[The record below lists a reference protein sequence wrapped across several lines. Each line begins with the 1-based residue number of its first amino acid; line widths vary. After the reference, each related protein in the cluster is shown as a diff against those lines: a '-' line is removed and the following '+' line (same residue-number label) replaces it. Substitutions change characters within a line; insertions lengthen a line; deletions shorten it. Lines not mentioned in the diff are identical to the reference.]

1 MQNLCAPP
9 IQSLTSPPGIHWSFF
24 SVSVVLLYPEYLIV
38 GIIHDYFMLAF
49 FRLVICIK
57 DSSMYFYG
65 FIAHFF
71 LVLINM
77 RCLDDITHLMD
88 MSLSKLW
95 ELWWTGRPGALQSM
109 GSQRVRHNC
118 VTELNWMYVSM
129 LLSAYIPPSP
139 SSPNTVSIRLLSMSV
154 SPVLSCMEDILMD
167 SKFW

>member
-88 MSLSKLW
+88 MSLRKLQEIVKDRNSW
-95 ELWWTGRPGALQSM
+95 HDAVHGVTK
-109 GSQRVRHNC
+109 SQTQLREMNNN
-118 VTELNWMYVSM
+118 TPLSGDTTLNSFT
-129 LLSAYIPPSP
+129 LLKVILVAFKFGQLNIK
-139 SSPNTVSIRLLSMSV
+139 LL
-154 SPVLSCMEDILMD
+154 
-167 SKFW
+167 